1 MHKESEVPI
10 VKEEIDQLNQQAWEV
25 RVNDSNRSFALSKEA
40 HDLAE
45 SIGYTLG
52 KAESLRTMG
61 FCYIRL
67 SKNSEAQ
74 ACCEESFK
82 LYESLNDV
90 AGQGYLYTGFGI
102 IQRNLGNYKT
112 ALELFY
118 KSLELIKL
126 TNYREVEPLVYYHI
140 GVTNKYMGNLE
151 QALEYILKCLST
163 GREINS
169 WVAEAYTLNTLGT
182 IYDELGDYDN
192 ALDYY
197 RQGLVIRKQAGDKW
211 GEAGSLD
218 NIGNIYLKQGDYN
231 NATGFFQQSFG
242 ITRSVGDKKGE
253 ANALFHLAKIEYLQN
268 NQIAA
273 FEQAQ
278 QSLQIREEIAD
289 KKGQAEIY
297 VAMADWTRPEL
308 REEEQIKQQLNF
320 LNYALTLGEA
330 TGAQDTLLKIHSS
343 LYKRLKQQNQF
354 EEALLHLETYNTIE
368 REIHSKS
375 FNQKIINL
383 EITHKV
389 EQSKKEAEIYKLR
402 NVELANLYEES
413 KKQREEIQSA
423 LTELKTTQAQ
433 LIQSEKMASLGELTA
448 GIAHEIQNPLNF
460 VNNFSDVNAEL
471 VDELKSE
478 LATGNMQLAN
488 EIADDIKENEQK
500 INHHGKRADAIV
512 KNMLQHSRMGS
523 GKKEPTDINAL
534 ADEYLRLAYH
544 GLRAKDKSFNADI
557 KTDFDNNIGKMA
569 IIPQD
574 IGRVVL
580 NLLNNAFYA
589 VNEKQRHNR
598 SGYEPIVKLITKKN
612 NGKVEIRVSDNG
624 SGIPQKVL
632 DKIFQPFF
640 TTKPTGQG
648 TGLGLSLSYDIV
660 KAHGGELKVET
671 MENEGSIFI
680 IQLPI

>member
-1 MHKESEVPI
+1 MF
-10 VKEEIDQLNQQAWEV
+10 D
-25 RVNDSNRSFALSKEA
+25 
-40 HDLAE
+40 
-45 SIGYTLG
+45 
-52 KAESLRTMG
+52 
-61 FCYIRL
+61 
-67 SKNSEAQ
+67 
-74 ACCEESFK
+74 
-82 LYESLNDV
+82 
-90 AGQGYLYTGFGI
+90 
-102 IQRNLGNYKT
+102 
-112 ALELFY
+112 

-197 RQGLVIRKQAGDKW
+197 HQGLVIRKKEGD
-211 GEAGSLD
+211 GERLVAS
-218 NIGNIYLKQGDYN
+218 NIGNIYLKRDDYN
-231 NATGFFQQSFG
+231 NAIEFFQQSLD

-273 FEQAQ
+273 FERARE
-278 QSLQIREEIAD
+278 SLQIRKEIAD

-297 VAMADWTRPEL
+297 VAMADWRRPEL
-308 REEEQIKQQLNF
+308 RQEEQIEQQLNF

-343 LYKRLKQQNQF
+343 LYKLFKQQNQF
-354 EEALLHLETYNTIE
+354 AEALLHLETYNTIE

-402 NVELANLYEES
+402 NIELADLYEET

-423 LTELKTTQAQ
+423 LTELKATQAQ

-460 VNNFSDVNAEL
+460 VNNFSEVNKELLAEL
-471 VDELKSE
+471 NDVIKK
-478 LATGNMQLAN
+478 GNYN
-488 EIADDIKENEQK
+488 EVE
-500 INHHGKRADAIV
+500 AI
-512 KNMLQHSRMGS
+512 
-523 GKKEPTDINAL
+523 
-534 ADEYLRLAYH
+534 
-544 GLRAKDKSFNADI
+544 AKDVID
-557 KTDFDNNIGKMA
+557 
-569 IIPQD
+569 
-574 IGRVVL
+574 
-580 NLLNNAFYA
+580 
-589 VNEKQRHNR
+589 NEKSKSSWQKSRFHCKRNVAAQSKKR
-598 SGYEPIVKLITKKN
+598 WRKRTNGYQFISG
-612 NGKVEIRVSDNG
+612 
-624 SGIPQKVL
+624 
-632 DKIFQPFF
+632 
-640 TTKPTGQG
+640 
-648 TGLGLSLSYDIV
+648 
-660 KAHGGELKVET
+660 
-671 MENEGSIFI
+671 
-680 IQLPI
+680 